1 MLFAG
6 SLFFVLSHRLLL
18 KWITPI
24 LVTMALKIGLHAVIV
39 SQSRYYLVV
48 IALEILVISVVWD
61 SMLKKENWKLSLR
74 SVILGIVSILL
85 LIVSMNYAKEYIK
98 THDIVLHS
106 YYELS
111 NYPDQIVSSQSG
123 LRE

>member
-1 MLFAG
+1 
-6 SLFFVLSHRLLL
+6 
-18 KWITPI
+18 
-24 LVTMALKIGLHAVIV
+24 
-39 SQSRYYLVV
+39 
-48 IALEILVISVVWD
+48 
-61 SMLKKENWKLSLR
+61 
-74 SVILGIVSILL
+74 

-111 NYPDQIVSSQSG
+111 NYPDQIVSPQSG